1 MTSPTPSGIPPTI
14 VDIKRLEN
22 RMVTASLHPLTASEF
37 SCISNPLIDSIF
49 AHYAHTALSTA
60 NLARIYNYM
69 LMSNVNPMHGV
80 ERHLDILAEAE
91 QAYNL

>member
-1 MTSPTPSGIPPTI
+1 
-14 VDIKRLEN
+14 
-22 RMVTASLHPLTASEF
+22 MVTASLHPLTASEF
-37 SCISNPLIDSIF
+37 SCTSNPLIDSIF